1 MKEAIRTIKYLI
13 RSNPRLAKIAIALDI
28 CVGALSAVF
37 VFLLLSLTSL
47 PTYATVLLGIVIVL
61 AIFALAYLYLANR
74 FAGRLGFDDD
84 IADQLGEG

>member
-13 RSNPRLAKIAIALDI
+13 RSNPRLAKIAIALDL

-37 VFLLLSLTSL
+37 VFLLLSLISL

-74 FAGRLGFDDD
+74 FVGRLGFDDD